1 MGVVS
6 FPALGE
12 TVFSEAA
19 FFVPD
24 GKPKV
29 S

>member
-1 MGVVS
+1 MGVVL

-19 FFVPD
+19 FFAPD
-24 GKPKV
+24 GKPKAF
-29 S
+29 

>member
-6 FPALGE
+6 FPSLGE
-12 TVFSEAA
+12 TVFSEAE
-19 FFVPD
+19 FFAPD
-24 GKPKV
+24 GKPQI

>member
-24 GKPKV
+24 GKPKAF
-29 S
+29 